1 MKVFITGGTGFVGRE
16 IVRKLCGGGISVR
29 LLARSLG
36 SASKLASLNKCGET
50 ISGDIFSQ
58 AALDEGI
65 QGCDAVIHLVGIL
78 KEIGGQTYERVH
90 FEGARNVIDAA
101 VRAGAG
107 HFVLMSAENTRPD
120 APSRYHK
127 TKFLAEEYL
136 KKSGLRYTIIRP
148 SVMFGPDDRNFN
160 ELAKIIR
167 AAPVLPV
174 IGDGQYIWQPV
185 WVEDVAELFVSTL
198 MKERAFGK
206 IYEMRGPERFTFD
219 EILDTLMRVM
229 NIRKPK
235 AHLPVCLMRPLVS
248 LMGLAPSVAP
258 ITPELMKMLVDKTE
272 SPPENVSAD
281 FPMKLKRLED
291 GLREYIR

>member
-16 IVRKLCGGGISVR
+16 IVRKVCARCMAVR
-29 LLARSLG
+29 LLARSPG
-36 SASKLASLNKCGET
+36 SASKLAALNKCVET

-58 AALDEGI
+58 AALNEGI
-65 QGCDAVIHLVGIL
+65 KGCDAVIHLVGIL
-78 KEIGGQTYERVH
+78 KETGAQTYERVH

-101 VRAGAG
+101 ARAGAG

-120 APSRYHK
+120 APSRYHR
-127 TKFLAEEYL
+127 TKFQAEEHL

-160 ELAKIIR
+160 ELAKVIR
-167 AAPVLPV
+167 AAPVVPV
-174 IGDGQYIWQPV
+174 IGDGQYIWKPV
-185 WVEDVAELFVSTL
+185 WVEDVAELFVSVV
-198 MKERAFGK
+198 MNKRAFGK
-206 IYEMRGPERFTFD
+206 TYEMRGPERFTFD
-219 EILDTLMRVM
+219 EILNVMMRVM
-229 NIRKPK
+229 NISKPNVHIP
-235 AHLPVCLMRPLVS
+235 AGLMRPFVS

-258 ITPELMKMLVDKTE
+258 ITPELMKMLVDKTG